1 MKSKSFFIIGIIY
14 SIIFCFC
21 QTKTS
26 PENFDIKGNSTIILK
41 NETRDTLKINIENWY
56 QFPSKAQIIDTILTK
71 GNTIEFAII
80 TQGYNYYKVELDG
93 KIVKVFAKPNAKD
106 KITISDNNQLLYS
119 GTSKKINE
127 FLQKKTKDFDT
138 IDAEWLPR
146 PNLTHGNKT
155 TKELLNKND
164 SITQIHLNYLEA
176 NKNKLPDWFIAFEQ
190 QRLRYLTI
198 DWKIKSIWYRRALLN
213 RKDSLPNN
221 FLEVALAD
229 LAIDNKVFFGNEN
242 YMRFLSS
249 YISLKNGRFYKAKR
263 PTSKEDYKEIY
274 VDNFKTTQRVFQ
286 GDLKD
291 LFLTYELGKII
302 DSKRYVFE
310 EKWINMVES
319 ERLNEYLKQLY
330 HSNPILPKGAKL
342 PYFSL
347 LDATNVRYE
356 PRQFKD
362 QIILINFWATW
373 CKPCIEEFPYEN
385 ELVSQFKEKPVKI
398 INICME
404 SDSTK
409 WKSILDKN
417 QLKPLNLFSKNNWD
431 EKLTRDFDING
442 LPHSVL
448 VDWNGKIVQNKCP
461 SASRGVDKLIHQLL
475 AKKKED

>member
-1 MKSKSFFIIGIIY
+1 MCI
-14 SIIFCFC
+14 
-21 QTKTS
+21 
-26 PENFDIKGNSTIILK
+26 
-41 NETRDTLKINIENWY
+41 RDRT
-56 QFPSKAQIIDTILTK
+56 
-71 GNTIEFAII
+71 
-80 TQGYNYYKVELDG
+80 
-93 KIVKVFAKPNAKD
+93 
-106 KITISDNNQLLYS
+106 
-119 GTSKKINE
+119 
-127 FLQKKTKDFDT
+127 
-138 IDAEWLPR
+138 
-146 PNLTHGNKT
+146 
-155 TKELLNKND
+155 
-164 SITQIHLNYLEA
+164 HLNYLEA
-176 NKNKLPDWFIAFEQ
+176 HKNKLPDWFIAFEQ

-229 LAIDNKVFFGNEN
+229 LATDNKLFFGNEN

-249 YISLKNGRFYKAKR
+249 YISLNNGRFYKAKR

-274 VDNFKTTQRVFQ
+274 VDNFNTTQRVFQ

-291 LFLTYELGKII
+291 LFLAYELGKII

-310 EKWINMVES
+310 EKWIEMVEN
-319 ERLNEYLKQLY
+319 EKLNKYLKQLY
-330 HSNPILPKGAKL
+330 LSNPILPKGAKL

-356 PRQFKD
+356 SRQFKD

-385 ELVSQFKEKPVKI
+385 ELVNQFKDEPVKI

-404 SDSTK
+404 SDSTR
-409 WKSILDKN
+409 WKAILDKN

-431 EKLTRDFDING
+431 EKLARDFDING

-461 SASRGVDKLIHQLL
+461 SASRGVGKLIHQLL